1 MKKKLLALILSVA
14 VVASIAAAG
23 TLAYLTAQTD
33 DVVNTFTVGDID
45 LTLTET
51 TGTEYKILPGA
62 TVEKDPTVT
71 VLADSENC
79 WVYVLV
85 VNELNDTVEGAST
98 LNITDSWELVESVPG
113 MGVQWDDTIAIY
125 RLKTA
130 VGTASTDQI
139 FPVFTQVS
147 ISGALTNEQNA
158 SLEGKT
164 IQLAAYAHQVDNV
177 DRDTADK
184 AAVEALLNTLVG

>member
-85 VNELNDTVEGAST
+85 ANELNDTVEGAST
-98 LNITDSWELVESVPG
+98 LDITDSWELVESVPG
-113 MGVQWDDTIAIY
+113 MGVRWDDTIAIY

-139 FPVFTQVS
+139 FPVFNHVT

-184 AAVEALLNTLVG
+184 AAVKALLNTLVG

>member
-85 VNELNDTVEGAST
+85 ANELNDTVKGAST
-98 LNITDSWELVESVPG
+98 LDITDSWELVESVPG
-113 MGVQWDDTIAIY
+113 MSVQWDDTIAIY

-139 FPVFTQVS
+139 FPVFNHVT